1 VGWLN
6 SPEGHDFLIRRSV
19 AFGPASVRYFKR
31 AGKEAKLA
39 AKKK

>member
-31 AGKEAKLA
+31 VSKELKKAGRK
-39 AKKK
+39 